1 MPKLIGYVKTFKVI
15 ARDNKLMSF
24 RIGDEKLLEKCKA
37 IWTKI
42 EDFKN
47 IKLNGLPAYD
57 HRYLKT
63 KTRIYDDKVYNNFCG
78 SNLPESDIEGESF
91 TVISIDSLFVY
102 NKKYYLQVYLGNY
115 AYKTVNKQ
123 MIDYPDENLFE
134 V

>member
-1 MPKLIGYVKTFKVI
+1 
-15 ARDNKLMSF
+15 MSF

-78 SNLPESDIEGESF
+78 SNLPERDIEYEFF